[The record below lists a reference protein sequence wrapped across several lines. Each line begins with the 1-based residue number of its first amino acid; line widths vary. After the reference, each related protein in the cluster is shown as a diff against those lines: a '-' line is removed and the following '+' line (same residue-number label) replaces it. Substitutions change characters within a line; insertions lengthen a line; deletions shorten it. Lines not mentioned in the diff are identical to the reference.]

1 VNRIKPAV
9 SVHSGATAN
18 SGQSTAAATD
28 RRLLL
33 VDDEAGLRTVLGIS
47 LKDAG
52 YEVLSA
58 GDGRTGLDLF
68 REHRPPIVLT
78 DIKMPVMDGV
88 ELLKQIKQ
96 IAPETEVIMLTG
108 HGDMELAIECLK
120 LEATDFIT
128 KPIRDDMLQI
138 ALKRATEKIRMSRL
152 LREHTENLER
162 LVEEKSAQLVARER
176 LAAVG
181 QAVEQLVT
189 AFQDLAGDLG
199 GDITF
204 FNELPCLVS
213 VHNRQLQVIAANPL
227 YQARMGDRLGQ
238 PGWLAYGPDSE
249 GATATPVALTFETGQ
264 AQRRRCDLL
273 KADGEKLPVTV
284 YTAPIRGER
293 GEIEL
298 VLEIAADMG
307 EVQRLQEE
315 LRTTRERYQQL
326 FDEAPCYIT
335 VQDKHHHITAA
346 NRRFRRDFNLAQGLA
361 CFQVY
366 RQSDQPCSP
375 CPVDKTFADGKTHQC
390 EKRVMTAK
398 GSEQHL
404 LVWTAPL
411 RDVDGQIRQVMEM
424 STDITR
430 VRQLQDQLSSI
441 GLLIGSVSHGI
452 KGLLTG
458 LDAGMYML
466 KSGYRH
472 EDAGQLEEG
481 IEMVGFMVGRIRR
494 MVLDILHYAKVQDF
508 QWRQVAVAD
517 FAGELAASFEPKI
530 SVRGIQFDCHIKA
543 DLGEFSIDAGIL
555 RSIITNI
562 LDNAIDACD
571 TDPSGRAH
579 AISLRVTA
587 SDAAVLFEVQDN
599 GIGMD
604 ADMRSKIFTPF
615 YTSKGNRGTGLG
627 LYISNKLLAR
637 HGGAIRLTSRAGRGA
652 TFTLTVPRNLR
663 LPSANT

>member
-1 VNRIKPAV
+1 VNRLE
-9 SVHSGATAN
+9 TAGGP
-18 SGQSTAAATD
+18 SADAASPGPSAAEAD

-47 LKDAG
+47 LQDAG
-52 YEVLSA
+52 FEVLSA
-58 GDGRTGLDLF
+58 GDGRAGLDLF
-68 REHRPPIVLT
+68 RQHRPPIVLT
-78 DIKMPVMDGV
+78 DIKMPLMDGI

-108 HGDMELAIECLK
+108 HGDMDLAIECLK

-128 KPIRDDMLQI
+128 KPIRNEMLEF
-138 ALKRATEKIRMSRL
+138 ALKRASEKIRMSRL
-152 LREHTENLER
+152 LWEHTENLER

-227 YQARMGDRLGQ
+227 YEARMGDRLGR

-249 GATATPVALTFETGQ
+249 GAPATPVARTFETGL

-284 YTAPIRGER
+284 YTAPIRGDR

-346 NRRFRRDFNLAQGLA
+346 NRRFRRDFNLVQGLA
-361 CFQVY
+361 CFEVY
-366 RQSDQPCSP
+366 RQSDRPCSP
-375 CPVDKTFADGKTHQC
+375 CPVKKTFADGKSHQC
-390 EKRVMTAK
+390 EKTVMTAS

-404 LVWTAPL
+404 LVWTAAL
-411 RDVDGQIRQVMEM
+411 KDTDGEIRHVMEM

-466 KSGYRH
+466 NSGYRH
-472 EDAGQLEEG
+472 EDTAQLEEG

-508 QWRQVAVAD
+508 QWRRVTVTD
-517 FAGELAASFEPKI
+517 FAQDLAAVFESKI
-530 SVRGIQFDCHIKA
+530 NALGIQFDCRLDT
-543 DLGEFSIDAGIL
+543 DLGEFSIDAGVV
-555 RSIITNI
+555 RSIITNL
-562 LDNAIDACD
+562 LDNAIDACE

-579 AISLRVTA
+579 TVSFGVTA
-587 SDAAVLFEVQDN
+587 DETAVHFIVEDN

-604 ADMRSKIFTPF
+604 ADTRAKIFTPF
-615 YTSKGNRGTGLG
+615 YTSKGSRGTGLG

-637 HGGAIRLTSRAGRGA
+637 HGGAIRLNSKAGHGT
-652 TFTLTVPRNLR
+652 TFTLDIPRQPR
-663 LPSANT
+663 LSPSNN

>member
-1 VNRIKPAV
+1 VNQLNQP
-9 SVHSGATAN
+9 SDPN
-18 SGQSTAAATD
+18 DGQAAAAHED

-33 VDDEAGLRTVLGIS
+33 VDDEEGLRTVLGIS

-52 YEVLSA
+52 YEVISA
-58 GDGRTGLDLF
+58 KDGQEALDLF
-68 REHRPPIVLT
+68 REQRPPIVLT

-88 ELLKQIKQ
+88 ELLKQIKRLS
-96 IAPETEVIMLTG
+96 PDTEVIVLTG

-128 KPIRDDMLQI
+128 KPIRDEILEI
-138 ALKRATEKIRMSRL
+138 ALKRAMEKIQMRRM
-152 LREHTENLER
+152 LRNYTENLER

-189 AFQDLAGDLG
+189 TFQDLAGDLG

-204 FNELPCLVS
+204 FNELPCLVA

-227 YQARMGDRLGQ
+227 YEGRLGSRLGQ
-238 PGWLAYGPDSE
+238 PGWAVYGLDAE
-249 GATATPVALTFETGQ
+249 GAADSPVARTFRTGR
-264 AQRRRCDLL
+264 AQHRRTDLV
-273 KADGEKLPVTV
+273 KADGEKLAVTV
-284 YTAPIRGER
+284 YTAPIRSES

-307 EVQRLQEE
+307 EVARLQEE

-335 VQDKHHHITAA
+335 VQDKHHRIMAA
-346 NRRFRRDFNLAQGLA
+346 NRRFRRDFPLSETHL
-361 CFQVY
+361 CHKVY

-375 CPVDKTFADGKTHQC
+375 CPVVKTFADGRPHQC
-390 EKRVMTAK
+390 EMTVTT
-398 GSEQHL
+398 GGGGQQHL

-411 RDVDGQIRQVMEM
+411 RDADGEIGQVMEM

-458 LDAGMYML
+458 LDAGMYL
-466 KSGYRH
+466 LTQGFNRDNAAK
-472 EDAGQLEEG
+472 LEEG
-481 IEMVGFMVGRIRR
+481 FKMVGFMVGRIRR

-508 QWRQVAVAD
+508 QWQRLAVAE
-517 FAGELAASFEPKI
+517 FVRELAAAFAPKAATSAI
-530 SVRGIQFDCHIKA
+530 AFDCQFDPH
-543 DLGEFSIDAGIL
+543 LGEFEVDAGVVRAIV
-555 RSIITNI
+555 TN
-562 LDNAIDACD
+562 LLENAIDACISD
-571 TDPSGRAH
+571 LSGRAH
-579 AISLRVTA
+579 AITFSARGQGETVVFA
-587 SDAAVLFEVQDN
+587 VQDN
-599 GIGMD
+599 GTGMD
-604 ADMRSKIFTPF
+604 AGTRAKIFTPF
-615 YTSKGNRGTGLG
+615 YTSKGSRGTGLG
-627 LYISNKLLAR
+627 LYISNQLLAQ
-637 HGGAIRLTSRAGRGA
+637 HGGAIRLDSRAGLG
-652 TFTLTVPRNLR
+652 TCFTLSIPRSPE
-663 LPSANT
+663 LPAA

>member
-1 VNRIKPAV
+1 K
-9 SVHSGATAN
+9 H
-18 SGQSTAAATD
+18 
-28 RRLLL
+28 L
-33 VDDEAGLRTVLGIS
+33 
-47 LKDAG
+47 
-52 YEVLSA
+52 
-58 GDGRTGLDLF
+58 
-68 REHRPPIVLT
+68 PPIVLT
-78 DIKMPVMDGV
+78 DLKMPVMDGV
-88 ELLKQIKQ
+88 DLLKQIKQ

-128 KPIRDDMLQI
+128 KPIRDEMLEF
-138 ALKRATEKIRMSRL
+138 ALKRANEKIRMGRL
-152 LREHTENLER
+152 LREHTENLEH
-162 LVEEKSAQLVARER
+162 LVAEKSAQLVARER

-213 VHNRQLQVIAANPL
+213 VHNRQLHVIAANPL
-227 YQARMGDRLGQ
+227 YEARMGDRVGR
-238 PGWLAYGPDSE
+238 PGWLAYGTDSA
-249 GATATPVALTFETGQ
+249 GAPATPVALTFETGQ

-284 YTAPIRGER
+284 YTAPIRGDR

-315 LRTTRERYQQL
+315 LRTTRQRYQQL

-335 VQDKHHHITAA
+335 VQDRHQRITAA
-346 NRRFRRDFNLAQGLA
+346 NRRFRRDFNLAEGLS
-361 CFQVY
+361 CFEVY
-366 RQSDQPCSP
+366 RQSDRPCSP
-375 CPVDKTFADGKTHQC
+375 CPVVKTFADGKPHQC
-390 EKRVMTAK
+390 EKTVTTAN

-411 RDVDGQIRQVMEM
+411 KDADGEIRQVMEM

-466 KSGYRH
+466 NSGYQS

-508 QWRQVAVAD
+508 QWRRLAVAD
-517 FAGELAASFEPKI
+517 FADELAAAFAPKI
-530 SVRGIQFDCHIKA
+530 NARGIQFDWHVKA
-543 DLGEFSIDAGIL
+543 DLGEFSVDAGVV
-555 RSIITNI
+555 RSIITNL

-571 TDPSGRAH
+571 TDSSGRDH
-579 AISLRVTA
+579 SISFNVTA
-587 SDAAVLFEVQDN
+587 SDTAVHFIVEDN

-604 ADMRSKIFTPF
+604 ADTRAKIFTPF
-615 YTSKGNRGTGLG
+615 YTSKGSRGTGLG

-637 HGGAIRLTSRAGRGA
+637 HGGAIRLRSRAGAGA
-652 TFTLTVPRNLR
+652 TFSLTIPRGPR
-663 LPSANT
+663 LSPSNG

>member
-1 VNRIKPAV
+1 MNRYDEAGSTPSGTPGDAITHADL
-9 SVHSGATAN
+9 SV
-18 SGQSTAAATD
+18 AALAD

-47 LKDAG
+47 LGDAG

-58 GDGRTGLDLF
+58 EDGRAGLDLF
-68 REHRPPIVLT
+68 RKHRPSIVLT

-88 ELLKQIKQ
+88 ELLKEIKR

-128 KPIRDDMLQI
+128 KPIRDEMLEF
-138 ALKRATEKIRMSRL
+138 ALKRATEKIRMGRL
-152 LREHTENLER
+152 LREYTENLER

-181 QAVEQLVT
+181 QAVEQMAT
-189 AFQDLAGDLG
+189 AFQDLAGDLD

-227 YQARMGDRLGQ
+227 YQTRMGDRLGQ
-238 PGWLAYGPDSE
+238 PGWRVYGQDSE
-249 GATATPVALTFETGQ
+249 GASSTPVALTFETGQ
-264 AQRRRCDLL
+264 AQRRRCNLL

-284 YTAPIRGER
+284 YTAPIRGDR

-315 LRTTRERYQQL
+315 LSTTRERYQQL

-335 VQDKHHHITAA
+335 VQDRHHHITAA
-346 NRRFRRDFNLAQGLA
+346 NRRFRRDFNMAEGLA
-361 CFQVY
+361 CFEVY
-366 RQSDQPCSP
+366 GQSDGPCSP
-375 CPVDKTFADGKTHQC
+375 CPVIKTFADGRPHQC
-390 EKRVMTAK
+390 EKTVTTAN
-398 GSEQHL
+398 GGEQHL

-411 RDVDGQIRQVMEM
+411 KDADGKIRRVMEM

-466 KSGYRH
+466 NSGYRQ
-472 EDAGQLEEG
+472 EDAAQLEEG
-481 IEMVGFMVGRIRR
+481 IEMVGFMAGRIRR
-494 MVLDILHYAKVQDF
+494 MVLDMLHYAKVQDF
-508 QWRQVAVAD
+508 QKRRLMVAAFAD
-517 FAGELAASFEPKI
+517 ELTAAFTPKTNA
-530 SVRGIQFDCHIKA
+530 RGIQFDCRIGA
-543 DLGEFSIDAGIL
+543 DLGEFSIDVGVV
-555 RSIITNI
+555 RSIMTNL

-571 TDPSGRAH
+571 TDASGRAH
-579 AISLRVTA
+579 TIALDVTA
-587 SDAAVLFEVQDN
+587 DETTVHFEVTDN

-604 ADMRSKIFTPF
+604 ADTRAKIFTPF

-637 HGGAIRLTSRAGRGA
+637 HGGTLRLTSRAGRGT
-652 TFTLTVPRNLR
+652 TFTLTIPRNL
-663 LPSANT
+663 

>member
-1 VNRIKPAV
+1 MTKP
-9 SVHSGATAN
+9 GD
-18 SGQSTAAATD
+18 Q
-28 RRLLL
+28 RLLL
-33 VDDEAGLRTVLGIS
+33 VDDEDGLRTVLGIS
-47 LKDAG
+47 LTDAG

-58 GDGRTGLDLF
+58 GDGQQALDLF
-68 REHRPPIVLT
+68 RLHRPPIVLT

-88 ELLKQIKQ
+88 ELLKQIKR

-128 KPIRDDMLQI
+128 KPIRDEILEI
-138 ALKRATEKIRMSRL
+138 ALQRASEKIQMGRL
-152 LREHTENLER
+152 LRQYTENLER

-189 AFQDLAGDLG
+189 AFQDLADDLG

-213 VHNRQLQVIAANPL
+213 VHNRQLQVIASNPL
-227 YQARMGDRLGQ
+227 YETRLGRRLGE
-238 PGWLAYGPDSE
+238 PGWSVYGVDRN
-249 GATATPVALTFETGQ
+249 GAEETPVALTFNSGN
-264 AQRRRCDLL
+264 AQRQRSELV
-273 KADGEKLPVTV
+273 KSDGSKLPVTV
-284 YTAPIRGER
+284 YTAPIRGEG

-335 VQDKHHHITAA
+335 VQDRDHRILAA
-346 NRRFRRDFNLAQGLA
+346 NRRFRRDFPMEEQHP
-361 CFQVY
+361 CYRVY
-366 RQSDQPCSP
+366 RQSEHPCNP
-375 CPVDKTFADGKTHQC
+375 CPVIETFGDGQPHQC
-390 EKRVMTAK
+390 EVTVATADGGQK
-398 GSEQHL
+398 YL

-411 RDVDGQIRQVMEM
+411 MDAAGNISQVMEM

-430 VRQLQDQLSSI
+430 VRQLQEQLSSI

-466 KSGYRH
+466 SKGYQDS
-472 EDAGQLEEG
+472 DAAQLEEG

-508 QWRQVAVAD
+508 QWQRQDVTLFVR
-517 FAGELAASFEPKI
+517 ELAAAFAPK
-530 SVRGIQFDCHIKA
+530 SADRGISFDDRFDA
-543 DLGEFSIDAGIL
+543 DLGEFEVDAGVV
-555 RSIITNI
+555 RSIITN
-562 LDNAIDACD
+562 LLENAIDACD
-571 TDPSGRAH
+571 ADTSGRSH
-579 AISLRVTA
+579 AITFRVSGA
-587 SDAAVLFEVQDN
+587 PEAVRIAVQDN

-604 ADMRSKIFTPF
+604 ADTRAKIFTPF
-615 YTSKGNRGTGLG
+615 YTSKGTRGTGLG
-627 LYISNKLLAR
+627 LYISKKLLAQ
-637 HGGAIRLTSRAGRGA
+637 HGGSIRLDSSAGQGT
-652 TFTLTVPRNLR
+652 TFTLSIPRRPTLA
-663 LPSANT
+663 AN